1 MGIEQA
7 IDITSSQRETVLALI
22 QQYLPGV
29 AVWAYG
35 SRVKWTSRPQSDLD
49 LVTFTSP
56 EQKDRVSDLREAFEE
71 SDLPFRVDLFVWDEV
86 PESFKEQIE
95 AEYVELTERRNTSNR
110 WKNLPLSTLTDIRF
124 SNVDKKT
131 DQSEVNVCL
140 CNYKDVYY
148 NNFIYSDMEFMRAT
162 ATEREIK
169 KCTLYKDDVVITKDS
184 EKYDDIGVPAL
195 VRENIKELVCG
206 YHLAIIR
213 PLEQIYGPYL
223 FYALSALPAQKQ
235 FHSYANGVTRF
246 GLRKADIGAV
256 ELPVPPHSEQRT
268 IAHILSTLD
277 DKIELN
283 RHMNETLEEI
293 ARALFKSWFVD
304 FDPVRA
310 KMENR
315 DTGLPKHIADLFPDR
330 LVGSELGQIPE
341 EWSIGHAGDIFKQLH
356 EKENPL
362 SYPRRKF
369 QYFSIPAFDKRR
381 WPKTEFGENIKSQ
394 KSKVPLGAVL
404 LSKLNP
410 DIERVWAVDVA
421 ERDQAI
427 CSTEFLVLFPRPAF
441 GRAFVYSLV
450 CSSFFQHKVQTL
462 VTGTSKSHQRAH
474 AKAILDL
481 SVVLPPVSLSRL
493 FEEVG
498 EMLLCRTFQCHRE
511 SELLSTLR
519 DALLLKLISGELKVN
534 DRRVRGLH

>member
-1 MGIEQA
+1 MGIERA
-7 IDITSSQRETVLALI
+7 IDITSSQRKTVLALI

-49 LVTFTSP
+49 LVAFAP
-56 EQKDRVSDLREAFEE
+56 AEQKDRVGGLREAFEE

-95 AEYVELTERRNTSNR
+95 AEHVELVERRNISNG
-110 WKNLPLSTLTDIRF
+110 WKNLPLNALADIRF

-131 DQSEVNVCL
+131 DQSEVEVCL

-148 NNFIYSDMEFMRAT
+148 NNFIRSDMEFMKAT

-169 KCTLYKDDVVITKDS
+169 KCALYKDDVVITKDS

-195 VRENIKELVCG
+195 VRENIKGLVCG

-256 ELPVPPHSEQRT
+256 ELPVPSHSEQRT

-283 RHMNETLEEI
+283 RRMNETLEEI
-293 ARALFKSWFVD
+293 MRALFKSWFVD

-310 KMENR
+310 KIEGR
-315 DTGLPKHIADLFPDR
+315 DPYLPSEQWNQFPDT
-330 LVGSELGQIPE
+330 LDDKGKPVGWETSE
-341 EWSIGHAGDIFKQLH
+341 IGREVTVVGGSTPSTRKSEYWEQGDRHWAHTKGSVQSG
-356 EKENPL
+356 L
-362 SYPRRKF
+362 S
-369 QYFSIPAFDKRR
+369 
-381 WPKTEFGENIKSQ
+381 G
-394 KSKVPLGAVL
+394 
-404 LSKLNP
+404 
-410 DIERVWAVDVA
+410 VD
-421 ERDQAI
+421 
-427 CSTEFLVLFPRPAF
+427 
-441 GRAFVYSLV
+441 
-450 CSSFFQHKVQTL
+450 
-462 VTGTSKSHQRAH
+462 
-474 AKAILDL
+474 
-481 SVVLPPVSLSRL
+481 
-493 FEEVG
+493 
-498 EMLLCRTFQCHRE
+498 
-511 SELLSTLR
+511 
-519 DALLLKLISGELKVN
+519 
-534 DRRVRGLH
+534 